1 MFLPVQDNQI
11 LAHRRGFGG
20 ERSYKYIPLN
30 KNRFVKTGTI
40 CRKTEEW
47 FLGFFCNTGTTLELN
62 FHIFSTHML
71 AVLASYLIFT
81 PHLIAHQV
89 KIDSFKKQT
98 PI

>member
-20 ERSYKYIPLN
+20 ERSYKYISLN

-47 FLGFFCNTGTTLELN
+47 FLGFLSFFLFFFLQHGD
-62 FHIFSTHML
+62 
-71 AVLASYLIFT
+71 LIFT
-81 PHLIAHQV
+81 
-89 KIDSFKKQT
+89 SFPRT
-98 PI
+98 C